1 MQDGRLAV
9 MATALIGALIGT
21 ASSAIA
27 ATPVTGTWI
36 TDEGKALVRIA
47 PCGDAIC
54 GTIVKVLKHEPGKPT
69 TDSANP
75 DPSKRSNPIEG
86 TVILNGFTDAGSI
99 WKGKIYNPDSGKTYT
114 AKLAK
119 NPDGTLKVEGCVAFL
134 CRGPTWQ
141 PAR

>member
-1 MQDGRLAV
+1 MMAIFRKLGAGTLA
-9 MATALIGALIGT
+9 ALLIGS
-21 ASSAIA
+21 ASGAVA

-36 TDEGKALVRIA
+36 TDEGKALVRIE
-47 PCGDAIC
+47 PCGPAVC
-54 GTIVKVLKHEPGKPT
+54 GRIVKILKHEPGKPT
-69 TDSANP
+69 TDIANP
-75 DPSKRSNPIEG
+75 DPSKRRNLIEG
-86 TVILNGFTDAGSI
+86 SFILTGFTDAGSI

-114 AKLAK
+114 AKLAR